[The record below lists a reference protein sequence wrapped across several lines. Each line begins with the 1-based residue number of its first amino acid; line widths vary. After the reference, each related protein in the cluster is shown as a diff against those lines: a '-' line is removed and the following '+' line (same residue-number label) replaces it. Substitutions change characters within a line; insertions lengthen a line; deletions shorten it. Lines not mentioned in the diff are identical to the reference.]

1 MIIRELR
8 TDDYNTIYGF
18 VVNEMEHSEVLYKDM
33 SASLD
38 GMKADD
44 RYLLVVAEDN
54 NQVVGFVSAVKIL
67 GCIDKSY
74 IEITCL
80 VVSSKYQNKG
90 VGKLLLGHIEI
101 LGKNSNIEKFS
112 VTSGA
117 HRIGAH
123 DFYRKNGYKDG
134 GFVFYKGQVIIK
146 KD

>member
-54 NQVVGFVSAVKIL
+54 NQVVGL
-67 GCIDKSY
+67 
-74 IEITCL
+74 L
-80 VVSSKYQNKG
+80 V
-90 VGKLLLGHIEI
+90 L
-101 LGKNSNIEKFS
+101 
-112 VTSGA
+112 
-117 HRIGAH
+117 
-123 DFYRKNGYKDG
+123 
-134 GFVFYKGQVIIK
+134 
-146 KD
+146 